1 MERRDVLRTLASATA
16 LTILPHRT
24 IAAWSRVATG
34 LRPAN
39 GLADAQLALV
49 RAVADTILP
58 RTDTPGATDV
68 GVHGFVDV
76 MYAEHFTDEERTAFA
91 AGLAALDARAV
102 AAGTVVFADLPAD
115 ARASLLRDIESG
127 ARDAEPSRTYWR
139 LKGLVVHGYFTSER
153 VMKDVL
159 NHQVMPGRFDGSA
172 PVVLK
177 KRERQ
182 GTGNGEAGAEAH
194 HG

>member
-1 MERRDVLRTLASATA
+1 MERRDVLRPLASATA

-24 IAAWSRVATG
+24 LAAWSRVASG

-39 GLADAQLALV
+39 GLTDPQLALV
-49 RAVADTILP
+49 RAVGDTILP

-68 GVHGFVDV
+68 EVHGFVDV

-91 AGLAALDARAV
+91 AGLAALDGRAV
-102 AAGTVVFADLPAD
+102 AAGSVVFADLPAD
-115 ARASLLRDIESG
+115 ARALLLRDVESG
-127 ARDAEPSRTYWR
+127 SRDGEPASTYWR
-139 LKGLVVHGYFTSER
+139 LKGLVVHGYFTSEQ

-159 NHQVMPGRFDGSA
+159 KHQVMPGRFDGSA

-177 KRERQ
+177 KRG
-182 GTGNGEAGAEAH
+182 GTGNGEAGPGAH